1 MLITDPVAT
10 APGSDVTT
18 MTGRDACPTNM
29 STELDH
35 AREIAERIARRV
47 SNDNPARPRAESK
60 SELTSELAAVRAGLS
75 ELQRKIA
82 QLEAKVVSG
91 SSDPQHGT
99 TDAQLYSD
107 AGTTTRAFDQ
117 HARPA
122 PLTHSPWLAGVNA
135 MLAHPSQEKFGVEE
149 AVVSELVDHFESEK
163 TCSVEPGGK
172 PCDHC
177 AICSSRGF

>member
-1 MLITDPVAT
+1 
-10 APGSDVTT
+10 
-18 MTGRDACPTNM
+18 M

-47 SNDNPARPRAESK
+47 ARDAPATGGRVQTSQRAQAK
-60 SELTSELAAVRAGLS
+60 PELTSELAAVRDGLS

-82 QLEAKVVSG
+82 QLEAKVSADSPSTLSNQDRPYTTSGVS
-91 SSDPQHGT
+91 P
-99 TDAQLYSD
+99 A
-107 AGTTTRAFDQ
+107 
-117 HARPA
+117 ARPV

-135 MLAHPSQEKFGVEE
+135 PLSHPSQEKFGVEE
-149 AVVSELVDHFESEK
+149 AVVAELVDYFEKEK

-177 AICSSRGF
+177 AMCSTRGF

>member
-1 MLITDPVAT
+1 MPVLQK
-10 APGSDVTT
+10 
-18 MTGRDACPTNM
+18 M

-47 SNDNPARPRAESK
+47 SSDRPAMPRAESK
-60 SELTSELAAVRAGLS
+60 SALTSELAAVRAGLS

-82 QLEAKVVSG
+82 HLEAKVVSE
-91 SSDPQHGT
+91 SNEPQRGT
-99 TDAQLYSD
+99 TDSQTYFAPD
-107 AGTTTRAFDQ
+107 GGTRAFDQ
-117 HARPA
+117 RARPA

-135 MLAHPSQEKFGVEE
+135 SISHPSQEKFGVEE

-163 TCSVEPGGK
+163 ICNVEPGGK

-177 AICSSRGF
+177 AMCSSRGF